1 MKLQCFRPF
10 SRTWF
15 TDRTRSLL
23 HHLQAAADWERWL
36 SFTFHSVATDRCSC
50 LFQWVWTPTCRR
62 WPEWLMVCESSLV
75 GRGYEERECWP
86 ACVRNYLERGGT
98 AIPACSAPKSTFKQS
113 EIVSSFQICVS
124 MRVFLPC
131 FSIKQ
136 LSFHSSRLSISFPP
150 HGCFSLFPHSLC
162 CGEYYS

>member
-1 MKLQCFRPF
+1 MLKFCCEDKQDKMALNKLLLDLCSIHISKQSHAKILLQHYNSCVWSCHCFRPF

-23 HHLQAAADWERWL
+23 HHLQAAADWERRL

-75 GRGYEERECWP
+75 GRAVWRARVLTRLCAELSGTW
-86 ACVRNYLERGGT
+86 RNGHSCMLGT
-98 AIPACSAPKSTFKQS
+98 
-113 EIVSSFQICVS
+113 
-124 MRVFLPC
+124 
-131 FSIKQ
+131 
-136 LSFHSSRLSISFPP
+136 
-150 HGCFSLFPHSLC
+150 
-162 CGEYYS
+162 